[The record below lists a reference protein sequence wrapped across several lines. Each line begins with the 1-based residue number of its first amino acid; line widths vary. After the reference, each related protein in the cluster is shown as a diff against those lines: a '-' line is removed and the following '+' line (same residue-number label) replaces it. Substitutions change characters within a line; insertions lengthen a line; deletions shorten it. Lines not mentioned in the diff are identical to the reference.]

1 MKNILKNLAFAAFF
15 AVVFSNLTGCGGSGA
30 VNAPGNTA
38 SAGNTA
44 ANKQAGDSGAA
55 YPPLVSSIT
64 NADLELIDG
73 TVTKVADRKGKVLL
87 LNLWATWCG
96 PCRQEMPHLIEM
108 QDKYRDQGFQVLGLN
123 VGDEA
128 GPESIDDIKKFAE
141 MMKLNYELARIPEE
155 TTIQFYKAT
164 NFQAIPISML
174 VDREGRLRGV
184 FLGGSPRVVKSMK
197 ETVAKVVAGEETAD
211 MANQQSQPAS
221 NSSEAQKM
229 ELKPVDEAPNGAE
242 REEKSASKANSPTKK

>member
-1 MKNILKNLAFAAFF
+1 MKNILRNLAFAAFF
-15 AVVFSNLTGCGGSGA
+15 AVVFSNLAGCGGSGA
-30 VNAPGNTA
+30 VNTPGNAA

-44 ANKQAGDSGAA
+44 TNKPSGDSGAA

-96 PCRQEMPHLIEM
+96 PCRAEMPHLVEM
-108 QDKYRDQGFQVLGLN
+108 QNKYRDQGFQILGLN
-123 VGDEA
+123 VGEDA
-128 GPESIDDIKKFAE
+128 GPESIEDIKKFAE
-141 MMKLNYELARIPEE
+141 MMKLNYELARIPDE

-184 FLGGSPRVVKSMK
+184 FLGGSPKVVKSMK
-197 ETVAKVVAGEETAD
+197 EVVAKVVANEDTAD
-211 MANQQSQPAS
+211 MANEPPATGPDK
-221 NSSEAQKM
+221 SEGQKM
-229 ELKPVDEAPNGAE
+229 ELKEA
-242 REEKSASKANSPTKK
+242 K

>member
-1 MKNILKNLAFAAFF
+1 MKAILKNLALLTFF
-15 AVVFSNLTGCGGSGA
+15 AIVFSNLSGCGGSGA
-30 VNAPGNTA
+30 ANSGGNTA
-38 SAGNTA
+38 TTKPGGKSA
-44 ANKQAGDSGAA
+44 D
-55 YPPLVSSIT
+55 YPPLVASIT

-73 TVTKVADRKGKVLL
+73 TMTKVADRKGKVML

-108 QDKYRDQGFQVLGLN
+108 QDKYRDRDFQIIGLN

-128 GPESIDDIKKFAE
+128 GPESIEDIKKFAE

-155 TTIQFYKAT
+155 TTAQFYKAT

-184 FLGGSPRVVKSMK
+184 FLGGGANVIKSMK
-197 ETVAKVVAGEETAD
+197 EVVAKVVAGEETAD
-211 MANQQSQPAS
+211 LANQQPKPAS
-221 NSSEAQKM
+221 NSSDGQKV
-229 ELKPVDEAPNGAE
+229 ELKEA
-242 REEKSASKANSPTKK
+242 K